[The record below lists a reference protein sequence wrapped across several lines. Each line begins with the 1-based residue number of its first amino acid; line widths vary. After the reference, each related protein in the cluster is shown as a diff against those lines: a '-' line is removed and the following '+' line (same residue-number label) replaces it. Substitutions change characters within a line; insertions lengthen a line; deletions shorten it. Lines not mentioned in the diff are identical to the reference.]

1 MIELKNV
8 TKTYGGDFTALEDVT
23 LQIKDGEFV
32 FIVGGSGSG
41 KSTLARLL
49 ICEDKP
55 TSGTIEVD
63 GQDLGLLKRRKVPYY
78 RRKLGI
84 IFQDFRL
91 LPKKTVYENVAFAL
105 RVLGEHSAGL
115 RMKASAAL
123 KLVGLS
129 DKAKAYP
136 DQLSGGEQQRV
147 ALARALAGGAGILIA
162 DEPTGN
168 IDPVQSKEF
177 IELLYRIHSRY
188 QKTVVVLT
196 HEKELAA
203 EFGLRT
209 VTLSRGK
216 IEGDRPS
223 DFSGST
229 AVAVDDLGDADAK
242 EADLPADEEQ
252 ESIPEEELFDYES
265 ASAKPLKLVED
276 MLVTVDPSAAS
287 DRSDPI
293 DPEGTEASEDSA
305 PAEDA
310 KTAEVSSEDAAASPE
325 DGDDAIP
332 DDPAPILSDQNDGDG
347 ADASSEE
354 VVQ

>member
-8 TKTYGGDFTALEDVT
+8 TKTYGGDFAALEDIT

-49 ICEDKP
+49 IREEKP

-63 GQDLGLLKRRKVPYY
+63 GQDLGTMKRRKVPYY

-91 LPKKTVYENVAFAL
+91 FPEKTVYENVAFAL

-115 RMKASAAL
+115 RMKVSAAL
-123 KLVGLS
+123 KLVELS

-136 DQLSGGEQQRV
+136 DQLSGGELQRV
-147 ALARALAGGAGILIA
+147 ALARALAGGPGILIA

-168 IDPVQSKEF
+168 IDPVQSREF

-216 IEGDRPS
+216 LEEDRLS
-223 DFSGST
+223 AFSGST
-229 AVAVDDLGDADAK
+229 VFATDDSVVGDPAN
-242 EADLPADEEQ
+242 ADLSAADTL
-252 ESIPEEELFDYES
+252 ESVPEENPFDYEP
-265 ASAKPLKLVED
+265 ASAKPIKLVED
-276 MLVTVDPSAAS
+276 MVVTADPSAGS
-287 DRSDPI
+287 EESESVDR
-293 DPEGTEASEDSA
+293 EETEESVSVEETETDDSGSEEADT
-305 PAEDA
+305 PAEDEGEA
-310 KTAEVSSEDAAASPE
+310 ISDGSASAPSEGS
-325 DGDDAIP
+325 
-332 DDPAPILSDQNDGDG
+332 GDG
-347 ADASSEE
+347 ADVPAEE